1 MAANMIL
8 AVAAGGAFGAVARYL
23 VAGQIGQWLGTGF
36 PWGTLAVNI
45 VGSLIMG
52 ALTERM
58 APQWSPAP
66 GLGVCLTIGVL
77 GGVPTFSAFSLDT
90 VLLMERND
98 WLPALFYVAG
108 SVLLSVGGFVA
119 GLRLVRMVAA

>member
-52 ALTERM
+52 ALTELM
-58 APQWSPAP
+58 ALQWSPSP
-66 GLGVCLTIGVL
+66 ELRVFGVL
-77 GGVPTFSAFSLDT
+77 RGFTTFSAFSLET

-108 SVLLSVGGFVA
+108 SVLLSVGGFMA